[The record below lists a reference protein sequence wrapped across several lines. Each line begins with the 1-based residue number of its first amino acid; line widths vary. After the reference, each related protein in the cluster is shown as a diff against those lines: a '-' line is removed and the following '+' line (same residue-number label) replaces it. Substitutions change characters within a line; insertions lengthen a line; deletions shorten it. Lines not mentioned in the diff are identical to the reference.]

1 MARLIQPVCR
11 LCRREGIKLFLKG
24 IRCTGDKCAIERRN
38 QPPGM
43 HGRRRPRLSDYG
55 LQLRE
60 KQKTKRI
67 YGMLERQFRVFFA
80 RASRAPGATGE
91 KLVELLERRLDNVIY
106 RLHWATS
113 RSEARQIVFHNLVL
127 VNGRAVN
134 VPSFLVR
141 VGDKIEAHKKE
152 AFQKRLRI
160 TLEMLQDRPA
170 PEWLRPDPDAQNL
183 SAEVLRL
190 PTKADAGLPVEESQI
205 VELYSK

>member
-1 MARLIQPVCR
+1 MARRIEPVCR

-38 QPPGM
+38 QPPGQ
-43 HGRRRPRLSDYG
+43 HGRRRPKLSDYG

-67 YGMLERQFRVFFA
+67 YGMSEAQFRVFFE

-91 KLVELLERRLDNVIY
+91 KLVELLERRLDNVVY
-106 RLHWATS
+106 RLHWVSS
-113 RSEARQIVFHNLVL
+113 RSEARQFVL
-127 VNGRAVN
+127 HRNVTVNGRRVN

-141 VGDKIEAHKKE
+141 VGDKIEVHK
-152 AFQKRLRI
+152 ADPIVKRVKAM
-160 TLEMLQDRPA
+160 LETLQDRPLA
-170 PEWLRPDPDAQNL
+170 EWFRLEAESML
-183 SAEVLRL
+183 AEVIRL
-190 PTKADAGLPVEESQI
+190 PKKTDAGLPVEESLI

>member
-1 MARLIQPVCR
+1 MGRVAQPVCR

-43 HGRRRPRLSDYG
+43 HTRRRPKLSDYG

-67 YGMLERQFRVFFA
+67 YGMSEEQFHLFFE
-80 RASRAPGATGE
+80 RASRAAGATGE
-91 KLVELLERRLDNVIY
+91 KLVELLERRLDNAVY
-106 RLHWATS
+106 RLHWVSS
-113 RSEARQIVFHNLVL
+113 RAEARQFVSHKNVR

-134 VPSFLVR
+134 IPSFLVR
-141 VGDKIEAHKKE
+141 TGDKIEVRKSEDHV
-152 AFQKRLRI
+152 KRVKA

-170 PEWLRPDPDAQNL
+170 AEWFRHDPETLT
-183 SAEVLRL
+183 AEVLRL
-190 PTKADAGLPVEESQI
+190 PTKQDAALPVEESLI

>member
-1 MARLIQPVCR
+1 MSRRIAPVCR

-43 HGRRRPRLSDYG
+43 HGRRRPKLSDYG
-55 LQLRE
+55 KQLRE
-60 KQKTKRI
+60 KQKAKRM
-67 YGMLERQFRVFFA
+67 YGMLEKQFRVFFN

-91 KLVELLERRLDNVIY
+91 KLVELLERRLDNVVY
-106 RLHWATS
+106 RLHWVSS
-113 RSEARQIVFHNLVL
+113 RSEARQFVFHKHVY

-134 VPSFLVR
+134 IPSFLVR
-141 VGDKIEAHKKE
+141 VGDKIEVKKGEEE
-152 AFQKRLRI
+152 AKRVKA

-170 PEWLRPDPDAQNL
+170 TEWFRHDPETLT
-183 SAEVLRL
+183 AEVLRL
-190 PTKADAGLPVEESQI
+190 PTKQDAALPVEESLI

>member
-1 MARLIQPVCR
+1 MSRRIGPVCR

-43 HGRRRPRLSDYG
+43 HGRRRTKLSDYG

-60 KQKTKRI
+60 KQRAKRI
-67 YGMLERQFRVFFA
+67 YGIQEQQFRIFFE
-80 RASRAPGATGE
+80 RASRAPGATGG
-91 KLVELLERRLDNVIY
+91 KLIELLERRLDNVLY

-113 RSEARQIVFHNLVL
+113 RSEARQMVMHRNVF

-134 VPSFLVR
+134 IPSFMVR
-141 VGDKIEAHKKE
+141 PGNRIELRKKE
-152 AFQKRLRI
+152 GLEKRVKGV
-160 TLEMLQDRPA
+160 LEMLQDRPSV
-170 PEWLRPDPDAQNL
+170 EWLRFDPNTL
-183 SAEVLRL
+183 TAEVLRL
-190 PTKADAGLPVEESQI
+190 PTPAEAGLPVEESLI